1 MDTER
6 ENYLSLTATGRK
18 ILSQIDGQ
26 EDATVIQK
34 RLEEM
39 NQRWNFLKA
48 KSIAIRYF
56 FLLKNWITLIVESSN
71 CTGRKYGWDQYQGHV
86 GNIIMIVVRTGLLHC
101 SGSDSLSHLSSLS
114 IPFAYRSTLFVE
126 QTQYSAWIR
135 FAQIESINNGLQF
148 SFCSPT
154 HNGWSKAQPLINFE
168 HPTVSYLIMLSPEKC
183 IFHP

>member
-1 MDTER
+1 MWDFLQDLQVEMDTER

-56 FLLKNWITLIVESSN
+56 LLLKNWITFL
-71 CTGRKYGWDQYQGHV
+71 
-86 GNIIMIVVRTGLLHC
+86 
-101 SGSDSLSHLSSLS
+101 
-114 IPFAYRSTLFVE
+114 
-126 QTQYSAWIR
+126 
-135 FAQIESINNGLQF
+135 
-148 SFCSPT
+148 
-154 HNGWSKAQPLINFE
+154 
-168 HPTVSYLIMLSPEKC
+168 
-183 IFHP
+183 